1 MKILTTFLL
10 SFISFTIVFG
20 QGIMEASKLMSQ
32 GDNNALT
39 VKLPDTEV
47 KVVEKEWE
55 SFIKGYKA
63 KLRKIKKSS
72 EIFADDAKLEGISSN
87 TVDVYAL
94 VSERGDD
101 TELSVWFDMGGAYL
115 NSESH
120 PDQYVKAKGML
131 NDFLGRVSKTY
142 IANLLNE
149 EQKKLKGMEGD
160 LKAIEKSTENSKKDI
175 EKFKEKIAEAEANI
189 EKCKV
194 DKKGALDAIE
204 QQKEAVKKVKMQLNN

>member
-1 MKILTTFLL
+1 MKILTTLLL
-10 SFISFTIVFG
+10 SFISFSFVFG
-20 QGIMEASKLMSQ
+20 QNMMEAAKPMSQ
-32 GDNNALT
+32 GDNNAIT
-39 VKLPDTEV
+39 VTLPDTEV

-55 SFIKGYKA
+55 SFIKKHKA

-101 TELSVWFDMGGAYL
+101 TELSVWFDLGGAYL
-115 NSESH
+115 NSETH
-120 PDQYVKAKGML
+120 PDQYVKAQGML

-160 LKAIEKSTENSKKDI
+160 LKDIEKSAENSKKDI

-194 DKKGALDAIE
+194 DKDGALKAIE
-204 QQKEAVKKVKMQLNN
+204 TQKEAVKKVKMQLNN

>member
-1 MKILTTFLL
+1 MRILIVLIL
-10 SFISFTIVFG
+10 SILFISFG
-20 QGIMEASKLMSQ
+20 QAQIMESAKVMSQ

-72 EIFADDAKLEGISSN
+72 EIFADDAKIEDISSN

-94 VSERGDD
+94 VSERGED
-101 TELSVWFDMGGAYL
+101 TELSVWFDLGGAYL
-115 NSESH
+115 NSETH
-120 PDQYVKAKGML
+120 PDQYVKAQGML

-149 EQKKLKGMEGD
+149 EQKKLKDLEGN
-160 LKAIEKSTENSKKDI
+160 LKDI
-175 EKFKEKIAEAEANI
+175 EKSSENSVKDIAKFEEKIAEAKANI
-189 EKCKV
+189 EKCKG
-194 DKKGALDAIE
+194 DKENALKEIE
-204 QQKEAVKKVKMQLNN
+204 AQKAAVKKVKMQLNN

>member
-1 MKILTTFLL
+1 MKTFVVLILSILF
-10 SFISFTIVFG
+10 VPFG
-20 QGIMEASKLMSQ
+20 QAQIVEATKVMSQ

-39 VKLPDTEV
+39 VRLPDTEV

-72 EIFADDAKLEGISSN
+72 EIFADNAKIEDISSN

-120 PDQYVKAKGML
+120 PDQYNKAQGML

-142 IANLLNE
+142 IANLLNV
-149 EQKKLKGMEGD
+149 EQKKLKDLEGD
-160 LKAIEKSTENSKKDI
+160 MKAIEKDQENSVKDI
-175 EKFKEKIAEAEANI
+175 AKYEEKIMEAKANI
-189 EKCKV
+189 EKCKL
-194 DKKGALDAIE
+194 DKEEAMKAIE
-204 QQKEAVKKVKMQLNN
+204 AQKAEVKKVKMQLNN